1 MLRQHII
8 VQRSA
13 NSVAQVKGR
22 TISKYG
28 VVFDSD
34 SMPLK
39 VRNANGKSITMVEQI
54 SRASLDG
61 ADMADMV
68 ATFNHNFD
76 KILARTSNNTM
87 SVSIDDTGVKYTI
100 EVGRTSY
107 GDDTLENIK
116 RGDVQGSS
124 FIFIYDPADGYH
136 IERRSD
142 GVLVGSPKNILKIVE
157 MGPVTNPAYPG
168 TNQRDQQQGV
178 HPLIEAAER
187 FLAHEDAELRTA
199 EKTQT
204 VSRAMDVM
212 RVVELVSSA
221 FYKAFEGDGLY
232 YYVRSVGVDN
242 TLVVKEHPSK
252 KLYKLGFSIEGTEV
266 TFDERETWIEVE
278 QEFIPVS
285 AARSFFEALKPE
297 PVQEVETRTEDDTLK
312 VDFVEDQ
319 EERRSKLSDRELLA
333 LKLRTKKFKF

>member
-1 MLRQHII
+1 
-8 VQRSA
+8 
-13 NSVAQVKGR
+13 
-22 TISKYG
+22 
-28 VVFDSD
+28 
-34 SMPLK
+34 
-39 VRNANGKSITMVEQI
+39 
-54 SRASLDG
+54 
-61 ADMADMV
+61 
-68 ATFNHNFD
+68 
-76 KILARTSNNTM
+76 
-87 SVSIDDTGVKYTI
+87 
-100 EVGRTSY
+100 
-107 GDDTLENIK
+107 
-116 RGDVQGSS
+116 
-124 FIFIYDPADGYH
+124 
-136 IERRSD
+136 
-142 GVLVGSPKNILKIVE
+142 